1 MTLVKDRRAKIMIA
15 ALLAKIISW
24 RPTRGEKPAMA
35 PPQLSDN
42 LQMEKEDKDEMVHL
56 LSDNLHMVDK
66 EDNNIE
72 RVRKGSVVSV
82 CEVFAHQMEKE
93 NNSGLIKKGDQK
105 DLKLE
110 TDMIFLSVYFKI

>member
-93 NNSGLIKKGDQK
+93 NNSGLIKKGDKK
-105 DLKLE
+105 DLNLE
-110 TDMIFLSVYFKI
+110 TDVIFLGVYFKI